1 MAKSIIDNITINLSF
16 NILIFKLILE
26 EKVKFEDL
34 KNIDNILYSSLL
46 SLKNMTPEE
55 LDVMEIYYT
64 YQYEDSDGKL
74 VTDELIP
81 GGEDIKVTNIND
93 YIEKE

>member
-1 MAKSIIDNITINLSF
+1 
-16 NILIFKLILE
+16 
-26 EKVKFEDL
+26 
-34 KNIDNILYSSLL
+34 
-46 SLKNMTPEE
+46 MTPEE

-81 GGEDIKVTNIND
+81 G
-93 YIEKE
+93 